1 MIFCVGPD
9 GSPIDIA
16 VTTLPNKEA
25 LVLWKPP
32 NLFEQNGKITKYKV
46 AVEIEDSLG
55 QWVLA
60 QAEIGTV
67 APQTNATV
75 KNLFSGRKYR
85 IRVSAATA
93 IGFGPLSDPYDF
105 TTPEDGKKSKYLIS
119 NDFSA
124 FAICSQFPMSHQQT
138 FLWLAPQKA
147 AYGFLGKRY
156 LVVVATVFFATTSS
170 RTSLRRAAK
179 WRKQ

>member
-1 MIFCVGPD
+1 MYKLSVIFCVGPD

-25 LVLWKPP
+25 LFLWKPP
-32 NLFEQNGKITKYKV
+32 NLFEQNGKITNYKV

-60 QAEIGTV
+60 QAEIATV
-67 APQTNATV
+67 APQTNASV

-93 IGFGPLSDPYDF
+93 IGFGPPSDPYDF
-105 TTPEDGKKSKYLIS
+105 TTPEDGKKSKYLI
-119 NDFSA
+119 
-124 FAICSQFPMSHQQT
+124 
-138 FLWLAPQKA
+138 FLNLP
-147 AYGFLGKRY
+147 F
-156 LVVVATVFFATTSS
+156 VHSS
-170 RTSLRRAAK
+170 R
-179 WRKQ
+179 